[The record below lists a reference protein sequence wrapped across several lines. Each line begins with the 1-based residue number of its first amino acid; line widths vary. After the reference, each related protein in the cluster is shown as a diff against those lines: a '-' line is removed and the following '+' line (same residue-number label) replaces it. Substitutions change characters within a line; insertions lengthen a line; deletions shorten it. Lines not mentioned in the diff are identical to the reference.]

1 MFQDNGPKDVA
12 EPGLVGTH
20 TGADEI
26 ADADIEMVDNPSG
39 LPSTSA
45 HVCVLLIVTCSFSI
59 CVRT

>member
-20 TGADEI
+20 TRADEI

-45 HVCVLLIVTCSFSI
+45 QVCVSHLFFFYMCTPIRL
-59 CVRT
+59 